1 MLTIII
7 IILGISF
14 LLYTLLGGA
23 DFGAGIIE
31 TFTGS
36 KESKTVSKAM
46 APVWEANHV
55 WLILAVVIMFT
66 GFPKVYA
73 AISLSLHIPLMVA
86 LMGIVL
92 RGSAFIFRFYN
103 VSDDG
108 SMDKYFT
115 VFFKLSS
122 LITPVFLGI
131 IFGAMTLGRV
141 SLNNSGS
148 FYEQFIFPWCNIFCF
163 TFGLFLASLFAYI
176 AAVFLIGETENKS
189 EQKKYIRLSLTFLLL
204 TFTLA
209 LFVFVTAELQNQHLF
224 NKLFTHSLSTGA
236 FGIAFLLIPA
246 IIYLFRH
253 PTIFYL
259 RAAIS
264 LQVTLVLLGWFAM
277 NFPVMLY
284 EKNGNH
290 LSFLNAHAPYA
301 TLYQLLIALLVGL
314 VLIIPSFYFLFKVFK
329 KTKGLQ

>member
-148 FYEQFIFPWCNIFCF
+148 FYEQFIFLWCNIFCF

-290 LSFLNAHAPYA
+290 LSFLNAHAPDA